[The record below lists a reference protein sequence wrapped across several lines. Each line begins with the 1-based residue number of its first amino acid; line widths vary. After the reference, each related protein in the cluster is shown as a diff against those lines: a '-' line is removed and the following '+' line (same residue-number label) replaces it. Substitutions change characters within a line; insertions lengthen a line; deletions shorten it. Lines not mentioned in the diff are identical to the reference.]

1 MLDPYATICRRVS
14 DHSEAPPIATTPGSE
29 FPDDG
34 IVKNL
39 DHEEPIDMKT
49 MTAGRIVA
57 SVSLAVASSQV
68 TAQMIAEAVGDNT
81 VRFHVS
87 PDAKANALPSFA
99 LLDPN
104 LPATGAAPAGFAV
117 QPEFFVDGEGRHSF
131 TIDIEAGTSLYGT
144 GEVPGPLQ
152 RNGRSTVLWNSD
164 SYAYKDDTASLYK
177 SHPWVLAVRPDGTAF
192 GVIADSTYRITI
204 DLTDDITF
212 HAEGPEYPVIV
223 IERASPQE
231 VVMALGDL
239 TGKMPMPPKWAIG
252 YHQCRYSYYP
262 DARVREVASEFRERN
277 LPADVIWMD
286 IHYQDEYRTFRFDSE
301 RFPDPKGL
309 NDWLLEDA
317 NFHNVWMINPGVAAE
332 TDRFPEEGYS
342 VYEEIIENDFGV
354 KTAEGETYRGEVW
367 PGWCVFPDYTRPDV
381 REWWAGLY
389 ADYMAN
395 GITGV
400 WNDMNEPAIFNV
412 SSKTM
417 PEDNMHGGD
426 PAMGGPGNHARFHNV
441 FGHLMVKASRE
452 GIQAANPDKR
462 PFVLSRA
469 MHLGTQR
476 YAAGWSGD
484 NSADWWDLEVS
495 VPMVLNMGLSGFPF
509 YGPDIG
515 GFNGNGDG
523 EQFERW
529 FGFGTLLPFARGHT
543 AVGNIDKEPWSFG
556 EEVENTAR
564 QALNNRYVLLPYYYT
579 LFYEAHT
586 TGLPIMRP
594 VFFADPADPALR
606 TEDDLFL
613 IGDGLLVHPQLT
625 LNADRV
631 PTMPNGIWRPLTL
644 HGADNPDI
652 PDFYL
657 KGGSIVPSGS
667 VIQFVGEKPLDP
679 LTLIVALDEN
689 GRASGTLYEDSGDG
703 YEYMDGDYLLT
714 TYEAERNGNTVELR
728 VSGVEGNRARPD
740 REVTVRLLLNDG
752 QEISATGRDG
762 ETVTIR
768 LR

>member
-1 MLDPYATICRRVS
+1 M
-14 DHSEAPPIATTPGSE
+14 
-29 FPDDG
+29 
-34 IVKNL
+34 KNF
-39 DHEEPIDMKT
+39 
-49 MTAGRIVA
+49 TAARFVA
-57 SVSLAVASSQV
+57 CVSLLAAAGQATS
-68 TAQMIAEAVGDNT
+68 QMISEAVGDNT
-81 VRFHVS
+81 VRFHAS
-87 PDAKANALPSFA
+87 AAAKANALPSFA

-104 LPATGAAPAGFAV
+104 LPAVGNIPSRFPV
-117 QPEFFVDGEGRHSF
+117 MPEFFVDEGGRNSF
-131 TIDIEAGTSLYGT
+131 TIAIEPGTSLYGT

-152 RNGRSTVLWNSD
+152 RNGRSTTLWNSD

-177 SHPWVLAVRPDGTAF
+177 SHPWVLAVRADGSAF
-192 GVIADSTYRITI
+192 GVMADSTYRIEI
-204 DLTDDITF
+204 DLTDDIMF
-212 HAEGPEYPVIV
+212 HADGPEFPVIV
-223 IERASPQE
+223 IERDSPQE
-231 VVMALGDL
+231 VVMALGEL
-239 TGKMPMPPKWAIG
+239 TGTMPMPPKWAIG

-262 DARVREVASEFRERN
+262 EARVREIATEFRERN

-309 NDWLLEDA
+309 NDWLLEDK

-332 TDRFPEEGYS
+332 TDRFPPEGYS
-342 VYEEIIENDFGV
+342 VYEELIANDYAV
-354 KTAEGETYRGEVW
+354 KTADGEVYQGEVW

-381 REWWAGLY
+381 REWWARLY
-389 ADYMAN
+389 MDYMAN

-412 SSKTM
+412 ASKTM

-426 PAMGGPGNHARFHNV
+426 PDMGGPGDHARFHNV
-441 FGHLMVKASRE
+441 FGHLMVKASRVC
-452 GIQAANPDKR
+452 ILAANPDKR
-462 PFVLSRA
+462 PVGLSRA
-469 MHLGTQR
+469 MHLGTLR

-515 GFNGNGDG
+515 GFNGNGDAD
-523 EQFERW
+523 QFERW

-543 AVGNIDKEPWSFG
+543 AVGNIDKEPWAFG

-564 QALNNRYVLLPYYYT
+564 EALNNRYVLLPYYYT
-579 LFYEAHT
+579 LFHEAHT
-586 TGLPIMRP
+586 TGLPVMRP

-625 LNADRV
+625 LNSDRV
-631 PTMPNGIWRPLTL
+631 PAMPQGIWRPLTL

-652 PDFYL
+652 PNFYI
-657 KGGSIVPSGS
+657 KGGSIIPSGP
-667 VIQFVGEKPLDP
+667 VIQYVGEKPLDP
-679 LTLIVALDEN
+679 LRLIIALNEI
-689 GRASGTLYEDSGDG
+689 GEATGTLYEDAGDG
-703 YEYMDGDYLLT
+703 FGYREGDFLLT
-714 TYEAERNGNTVELR
+714 TYEAERVGDTVTVR
-728 VSGVEGNRARPD
+728 VAGTEGDRVRPD
-740 REVTVRLLLNDG
+740 RGMTVRLILNDG
-752 QEISATGRDG
+752 QEITATGRDG
-762 ETVTIR
+762 EPLTIE